1 MFENLYL
8 LLNNGI
14 SFKITEVGDMG
25 NLEEF
30 IGAFGC
36 TVEIGIRYLSEI
48 GEAVSFLHQRRFIH
62 RNLRAASVFIYTN
75 GNVSEIF
82 KIVLLK
88 LSREVFVQL
97 GRRQGGGG
105 ASAPKNL

>member
-1 MFENLYL
+1 
-8 LLNNGI
+8 
-14 SFKITEVGDMG
+14 
-25 NLEEF
+25 
-30 IGAFGC
+30 
-36 TVEIGIRYLSEI
+36 
-48 GEAVSFLHQRRFIH
+48 
-62 RNLRAASVFIYTN
+62 LRAASVFIYTN

-105 ASAPKNL
+105 GLQPPIICKLAIICKV